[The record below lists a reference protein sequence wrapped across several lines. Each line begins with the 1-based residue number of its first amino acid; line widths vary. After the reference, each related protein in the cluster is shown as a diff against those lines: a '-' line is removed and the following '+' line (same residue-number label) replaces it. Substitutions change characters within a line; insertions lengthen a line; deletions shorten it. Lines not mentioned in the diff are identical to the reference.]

1 VNGGIC
7 AALYCGFASEARR
20 PFQHGRPSG
29 LEAGQIVAYN
39 RGMRRLPR
47 SALFLSAE
55 YLLAVLLVGLVTGV
69 LHLLRDLLNVEVTI
83 VLYLLPVVIS
93 TLLWGLGPGVLA
105 ALAAFFAFNYFFIE
119 PRFTLLVQRPQDL
132 LVLAVFLATAVVLS
146 QLLGRTRT
154 ALSAAQQREHEA
166 LRLYEFSTALAGQQT
181 DQSIARTIAQYTV
194 EVFQADRVEVLVE
207 GLGDK
212 PSSSVTLPADR
223 STAPDR
229 PPTLIAPLLTARG
242 LQGEI
247 RVWLERTALTPAEDR
262 LLKTFATQGA
272 LAVERSQLARSDTR
286 ARVAEESDQLKTALL
301 SSVSH
306 ELRTPL
312 AAIKAAVT
320 SLRGGMVDRHSIARD
335 ELLATIEEETDQLN
349 VLVGNLLDMS
359 RIEAGVLKPQR
370 AWNDLEEIISAALA
384 RLKQTA
390 RQHHLEL
397 AVPDDLPLVP
407 VDFVQIQQVF
417 INLIG
422 NGLKYAPA
430 GTIIRVEAQRRDRA
444 AVVARVINHGPLV
457 PDEQLDR
464 IFDKFYRATAAD
476 RVTGTGLG
484 LSICK
489 GIIEAHGGRIW
500 AENLVDGLAFN
511 FTLPLVVKD
520 MPPLRRIAR
529 DA

>member
-1 VNGGIC
+1 
-7 AALYCGFASEARR
+7 
-20 PFQHGRPSG
+20 
-29 LEAGQIVAYN
+29 
-39 RGMRRLPR
+39 MRRLPR
-47 SALFLSAE
+47 SPLFLSAE
-55 YLLAVLLVGLVTGV
+55 YLLAILLVGLITGV
-69 LHLLRDLLNVEVTI
+69 LHLLRDVLNIEVAA

-93 TLLWGLGPGVLA
+93 TLVWGLGPGIVA

-119 PRFTLLVQRPQDL
+119 PRFTLLVARPQDL

-166 LRLYEFSTALAGQQT
+166 LRLYEFSTALAGQLT

-194 EVFQADRVEVLVE
+194 EALQADRVEVVVE
-207 GLGDK
+207 GSADK
-212 PSSSVTLPADR
+212 KPSSVTLPADPA
-223 STAPDR
+223 SAPNR
-229 PPTLIAPLLTARG
+229 PPTSIAPLLTARG

-247 RVWLERTALTPAEDR
+247 RVWLDRAVLTAAEDR

-272 LAVERSQLARSDTR
+272 LAVERSQLARSETR
-286 ARVAEESDQLKTALL
+286 AQVAEESDQLKTALL

-312 AAIKAAVT
+312 AAIKATVT
-320 SLRGGMVDRHSIARD
+320 SLRSNTVDRSSAARD
-335 ELLATIEEETDQLN
+335 ELLETIEEETDQLN

-370 AWNDLEEIISAALA
+370 AWNDLQEIISAAVA
-384 RLKQTA
+384 RLKQAA
-390 RQHHLEL
+390 RQHRLEI
-397 AVPDDLPLVP
+397 AVPDDMPLVP

-417 INLIG
+417 TNLIS
-422 NGLKYAPA
+422 NGLKYAPE
-430 GTIIRVEAQRRDRA
+430 GTTVRVEAQRRDRE
-444 AVVARVINHGPLV
+444 AVVARVINQGPPV
-457 PDEQLDR
+457 PEEHLDR
-464 IFDKFYRATAAD
+464 IFDKFYRVTAAD

-489 GIIEAHGGRIW
+489 GIVEAHGGRIW
-500 AENLVDGLAFN
+500 AQNLPEGLTFN
-511 FTLPLVVKD
+511 FTLPLDVKD
-520 MPPLRRIAR
+520 MPPLKKIER

>member
-1 VNGGIC
+1 
-7 AALYCGFASEARR
+7 
-20 PFQHGRPSG
+20 
-29 LEAGQIVAYN
+29 
-39 RGMRRLPR
+39 MRSLPR
-47 SALFLSAE
+47 SPLFLSAE
-55 YLLAVLLVGLVTGV
+55 YLLAILLVGLVTGV
-69 LHLLRDLLNVEVTI
+69 LHLIRDMLNVEVAT

-93 TLLWGLGPGVLA
+93 TLLWGLGPGVVA

-119 PRFTLLVQRPQDL
+119 PRFTLLVERPQDL
-132 LVLAVFLATAVVLS
+132 LVLAVFLATAVLVS

-154 ALSAAQQREHEA
+154 ALSSAQQREHEA

-181 DQSIARTIAQYTV
+181 DQSIARTIAQYTA
-194 EVFQADRVEVLVE
+194 EAFQADRVEVLVE
-207 GLGDK
+207 GSGDK

-229 PPTLIAPLLTARG
+229 LPTLITPLLTASG

-247 RVWLERTALTPAEDR
+247 RVWLERAALTAAEDR
-262 LLKTFATQGA
+262 WLKTLANQGA
-272 LAVERSQLARSDTR
+272 LAVERSRLTR
-286 ARVAEESDQLKTALL
+286 LERRAQVAEESDQLKTALL

-312 AAIKAAVT
+312 ATIKAAVT
-320 SLRGGMVDRHSIARD
+320 SLRSNPVDRDSAVHD
-335 ELLATIEEETDQLN
+335 ELLETIEEETDQLN

-370 AWNDLEEIISAALA
+370 TWNDLEDIISAALA
-384 RLKQTA
+384 RLKQAA
-390 RQHHLEL
+390 RQHRLEM
-397 AVPDDLPLVP
+397 AMPDDLPLVP

-422 NGLKYAPA
+422 NGLKYAPP
-430 GTIIRVEAQRRDRA
+430 GTTIRVEAQRRDRES
-444 AVVARVINHGPLV
+444 VVARVINHGPPVL
-457 PDEQLDR
+457 DEQLER

-489 GIIEAHGGRIW
+489 GIIEAHGGRLW
-500 AENLVDGLAFN
+500 AQNLPDGLIFN
-511 FTLPLVVKD
+511 FTLPLHVKE
-520 MPPLRRIAR
+520 MPPLKKIER

>member
-1 VNGGIC
+1 
-7 AALYCGFASEARR
+7 
-20 PFQHGRPSG
+20 
-29 LEAGQIVAYN
+29 
-39 RGMRRLPR
+39 MRSLPR
-47 SALFLSAE
+47 SPLFLSAE
-55 YLLAVLLVGLVTGV
+55 YLLAILLVGLVTGV
-69 LHLLRDLLNVEVTI
+69 LHLIRDMLNVEVAT

-93 TLLWGLGPGVLA
+93 TLLWGLGPGVVA

-119 PRFTLLVQRPQDL
+119 PRFTLLVERPQDL
-132 LVLAVFLATAVVLS
+132 LVLAVFLATAVLVS

-154 ALSAAQQREHEA
+154 ALSSAQQREHEA

-181 DQSIARTIAQYTV
+181 DQSIARTIAQYTA
-194 EVFQADRVEVLVE
+194 EAFQADRVEVLVE
-207 GLGDK
+207 GSGDK

-229 PPTLIAPLLTARG
+229 LPTLITPLLTASG

-247 RVWLERTALTPAEDR
+247 RVWLERAALTAAEDR
-262 LLKTFATQGA
+262 WLKTLANQGA
-272 LAVERSQLARSDTR
+272 LAVERSRLTR
-286 ARVAEESDQLKTALL
+286 LERRAQVAEESDQLKTALL

-312 AAIKAAVT
+312 ATIKAAVT
-320 SLRGGMVDRHSIARD
+320 SLRSNPVDRDSAVHD
-335 ELLATIEEETDQLN
+335 ELLETIEEETDQLN

-370 AWNDLEEIISAALA
+370 TWNDLEDIISAALA
-384 RLKQTA
+384 RLKQAA
-390 RQHHLEL
+390 RQHRLEM
-397 AVPDDLPLVP
+397 AMPDDLPLVP

-422 NGLKYAPA
+422 NGLKYAPP
-430 GTIIRVEAQRRDRA
+430 GTTIRVEAQRRDRES
-444 AVVARVINHGPLV
+444 VVARVINHGPPVL
-457 PDEQLDR
+457 DEQLER
-464 IFDKFYRATAAD
+464 IFDKFYRATATD

-489 GIIEAHGGRIW
+489 GIIEAHGGRLW
-500 AENLVDGLAFN
+500 AQNLPDGLTFN
-511 FTLPLVVKD
+511 FTLPLHVKE
-520 MPPLRRIAR
+520 MPPLKKIER

>member
-1 VNGGIC
+1 
-7 AALYCGFASEARR
+7 
-20 PFQHGRPSG
+20 
-29 LEAGQIVAYN
+29 
-39 RGMRRLPR
+39 MRSLPR
-47 SALFLSAE
+47 SPLFLSAE
-55 YLLAVLLVGLVTGV
+55 YLLAILLVGLVTGV
-69 LHLLRDLLNVEVTI
+69 LHLIRDMLNVEVAT

-93 TLLWGLGPGVLA
+93 TLLWGLGPGVVA

-119 PRFTLLVQRPQDL
+119 PRFTLLVERPQDL
-132 LVLAVFLATAVVLS
+132 LVLAVFLATAVLVS

-154 ALSAAQQREHEA
+154 ALSSAQQREHEA

-181 DQSIARTIAQYTV
+181 DQSIARTIAQYTA
-194 EVFQADRVEVLVE
+194 EAFQADRVEVLVE
-207 GLGDK
+207 GSGDK

-229 PPTLIAPLLTARG
+229 LPTLITPLLTASG

-247 RVWLERTALTPAEDR
+247 RVWLERAALTAAEDR
-262 LLKTFATQGA
+262 WLKTLANQGA
-272 LAVERSQLARSDTR
+272 LAVERSRLTR
-286 ARVAEESDQLKTALL
+286 LERRAQVAEESDQLKTALL

-312 AAIKAAVT
+312 ATIKAAVT
-320 SLRGGMVDRHSIARD
+320 SLRSNPVDRDSAVHD
-335 ELLATIEEETDQLN
+335 ELLETIEEETDQLN

-370 AWNDLEEIISAALA
+370 TWNDLEDIISAALA
-384 RLKQTA
+384 RLKQAA
-390 RQHHLEL
+390 RQHRLEM
-397 AVPDDLPLVP
+397 AMPDDLPLVP

-422 NGLKYAPA
+422 NGLKYAPP
-430 GTIIRVEAQRRDRA
+430 GTTIRVEAQRRDRES
-444 AVVARVINHGPLV
+444 VVARVINHGPPVL
-457 PDEQLDR
+457 DEQLER

-489 GIIEAHGGRIW
+489 GIIEAHGGRLW
-500 AENLVDGLAFN
+500 AQNLPDGLTFN
-511 FTLPLVVKD
+511 FTLPLHVKE
-520 MPPLRRIAR
+520 MPPLKKIER

>member
-1 VNGGIC
+1 
-7 AALYCGFASEARR
+7 
-20 PFQHGRPSG
+20 
-29 LEAGQIVAYN
+29 
-39 RGMRRLPR
+39 MRRLPR
-47 SALFLSAE
+47 SPLFLSAE
-55 YLLAVLLVGLVTGV
+55 YLLAILLVGLTTGV
-69 LHLLRDLLNVEVTI
+69 LHLLRDMLNIEVAT
-83 VLYLLPVVIS
+83 VLYILPVVIS
-93 TLLWGLGPGVLA
+93 TLLWGLGPGIVA
-105 ALAAFFAFNYFFIE
+105 AMAAFFAFNYFFIE
-119 PRFTLLVQRPQDL
+119 PRFTLLVARPQDL
-132 LVLAVFLATAVVLS
+132 LVLAVFLATAVLLS

-194 EVFQADRVEVLVE
+194 EAFQADRVEVLVE
-207 GLGDK
+207 GAGDK
-212 PSSSVTLPADR
+212 PPSSVTLPADR

-247 RVWLERTALTPAEDR
+247 RLWLERAALTAAEDR
-262 LLKTFATQGA
+262 WLKTLANQGS
-272 LAVERSQLARSDTR
+272 LAVERSRLTR
-286 ARVAEESDQLKTALL
+286 LERRAQVAEESDQLKTALL

-312 AAIKAAVT
+312 ATIKAAVT
-320 SLRGGMVDRHSIARD
+320 SLRSNTIDRNSAARD
-335 ELLATIEEETDQLN
+335 ELLETIEEETDQLN

-359 RIEAGVLKPQR
+359 RIEAGVLRPQR

-384 RLKQTA
+384 RLKQAA
-390 RQHHLEL
+390 RQHRLEI
-397 AVPDDLPLVP
+397 AVPDELPLVP

-430 GTIIRVEAQRRDRA
+430 GTTIRVEAQRRDRE
-444 AVVARVINHGPLV
+444 AVVVRVINHGPPV
-457 PDEQLDR
+457 PEEHLGR
-464 IFDKFYRATAAD
+464 IFDKFYRVTAAD

-489 GIIEAHGGRIW
+489 GIVEAHGGRIW
-500 AENLVDGLAFN
+500 AQSLPDGLAFN
-511 FTLPLVVKD
+511 FTLPLSVPD
-520 MPPLRRIAR
+520 MPPLKKIER